1 MSNKDS
7 IITWE
12 DGDAS
17 SKSRAMERFSDS
29 IDAYEGISKANHR
42 TFLDIEANRSVR
54 PSFDK
59 NDYFA
64 FRSNEQVPAKQKH
77 AIKMCMEAYDK
88 VGIIRNIIDL
98 MGDFGSQGINIVHE
112 NKSVEKFYKQWF
124 NKVDGKERSE
134 RFLNNLY
141 RTGNVFVYRSDAKIS
156 QDIVK
161 YIRSMGSD
169 ITVKLPSIKEDV
181 VPWRYNFFN
190 PLTINLK
197 DGNLN
202 LFLGR
207 KKFEISNKSFLDN
220 FQKDNIP
227 AKILETLPADLKT
240 KIKNGERL
248 IPLDENKL
256 SVYYYKKDDWQQW
269 ANPLTY
275 AILDDIIMLEK
286 MRLADLSALD
296 GAISNIRLWT
306 LGSLDHKILPTR
318 DGVNKLRNI
327 LASNVGGGTMELVW
341 GPDLKYTESNSQVY
355 KFLGSEKYQ
364 SVLNSIYAGL
374 GVPPTLTG
382 MASSG
387 GGFTNNFIS
396 LKTLVERLQY
406 GRDQLTKFWTKEL
419 ELVRRAMGFRKPAH
433 IIYDQMSLS
442 DEAAEKNLL
451 IQLADRSIISHETVL
466 DRFKE
471 IPAVEKVRLNRENK
485 DRDKDKLPD
494 KVGPFHPP
502 AEKDDI
508 SENENGRPKFSK
520 DEEPR
525 KKRVEKPK
533 NTPGVADL
541 IVWANKSFDL
551 ISDVTN
557 KAFLSVSNK
566 KNMRQL
572 TKAEVG
578 SLETLKVDI
587 LTNLPV
593 MHENVDANYISEIV
607 KSNKKTP
614 KEFKIIMADK
624 DINILNMS
632 MDEYKKQV
640 VASYTEYVL
649 GS

>member
-1 MSNKDS
+1 
-7 IITWE
+7 
-12 DGDAS
+12 
-17 SKSRAMERFSDS
+17 
-29 IDAYEGISKANHR
+29 
-42 TFLDIEANRSVR
+42 
-54 PSFDK
+54 
-59 NDYFA
+59 
-64 FRSNEQVPAKQKH
+64 
-77 AIKMCMEAYDK
+77 
-88 VGIIRNIIDL
+88 
-98 MGDFGSQGINIVHE
+98 
-112 NKSVEKFYKQWF
+112 
-124 NKVDGKERSE
+124 
-134 RFLNNLY
+134 
-141 RTGNVFVYRSDAKIS
+141 
-156 QDIVK
+156 
-161 YIRSMGSD
+161 
-169 ITVKLPSIKEDV
+169 
-181 VPWRYNFFN
+181 
-190 PLTINLK
+190 
-197 DGNLN
+197 
-202 LFLGR
+202 
-207 KKFEISNKSFLDN
+207 
-220 FQKDNIP
+220 
-227 AKILETLPADLKT
+227 
-240 KIKNGERL
+240 
-248 IPLDENKL
+248 
-256 SVYYYKKDDWQQW
+256 
-269 ANPLTY
+269 
-275 AILDDIIMLEK
+275 MLEK

-382 MASSG
+382 MASNG

-419 ELVRRAMGFRKPAH
+419 ELVRRSMGFRKPAH

-451 IQLADRSIISHETVL
+451 IQLADRSIISHETIL

-471 IPAVEKVRLNRENK
+471 IPAVEKVRLNREAK
-485 DRDKDKLPD
+485 ERDKEKLPE
-494 KVGPFHPP
+494 KVGPFNPP
-502 AEKDDI
+502 PKEEIPD
-508 SENENGRPKFSK
+508 SNPNGRPKFK
-520 DEEPR
+520 QDEKPR
-525 KKRVEKPK
+525 KKRVETPK

-541 IVWANKSFDL
+541 IVWANQSFDL
-551 ISDVTN
+551 ISEVTN
-557 KAFLSVSNK
+557 KAFLSVCNK

-578 SLETLKVDI
+578 SLESLKVDI
-587 LTNLPV
+587 LTNLSV
-593 MHENVDANYISEIV
+593 MYEKVDAEYINEVI

-614 KEFKIIMADK
+614 KKFKAIMASK

-632 MDEYKKQV
+632 MDEYKRQV